1 MGGSLSRGSRSRKG
15 TVQGLSPA
23 RLAASRALKR
33 VQEEGA
39 YATEA
44 IEATVDA
51 ADMPSSDKAFAATLV
66 RGVVRTQGVLDH
78 VLNAHLQKPGRVR
91 PDVRRALQLAVYE
104 LLFLGKEA
112 FSAVDQGV
120 KLTAKSAPYARGLAN
135 AVLRKVAVMAETF
148 PSGDPEASFEAFCQ
162 GCGFSEELGCLL
174 VVSVGEQQA
183 RSLIKASCTPA
194 PVFLHV
200 SSLKDSPQETQNGL
214 REAGIGFDAVGD
226 VPLCIQLHQARDVAA
241 PRVREAIQAGHLI
254 VSDLAAQRVA
264 YECVRSHLPAS
275 LLEVGAGRGTKT
287 IIIQSLAKAL
297 HGQQI
302 PRFVCIDAVASKRE
316 VLLGRARLCGA
327 NVTECLTA
335 DGAHLEQV
343 LSGEPFDVVFVDA
356 PCSGLG
362 TLRRHPEIVWR
373 MREDDILSLAA
384 LQERILLSAGGFV
397 APQGQ
402 LVYSTCTVTRQ
413 ENEDIIQALLDP
425 SRESG
430 FAFAG
435 GFQTLCTEGGPDSHF
450 CTRLL
455 RLGDQPQA

>member
-1 MGGSLSRGSRSRKG
+1 
-15 TVQGLSPA
+15 
-23 RLAASRALKR
+23 
-33 VQEEGA
+33 
-39 YATEA
+39 
-44 IEATVDA
+44 
-51 ADMPSSDKAFAATLV
+51 
-66 RGVVRTQGVLDH
+66 
-78 VLNAHLQKPGRVR
+78 
-91 PDVRRALQLAVYE
+91 
-104 LLFLGKEA
+104 
-112 FSAVDQGV
+112 
-120 KLTAKSAPYARGLAN
+120 
-135 AVLRKVAVMAETF
+135 MAETF

-226 VPLCIQLHQARDVAA
+226 VPLCIQLHQARD
-241 PRVREAIQAGHLI
+241 
-254 VSDLAAQRVA
+254 AAQRVA